1 MRSVSA
7 QAAPRVVR
15 DSSRTKV
22 KSRTPSARGGR
33 RAMSE
38 SRFAYGEELRER
50 FGWLGGT
57 FFFRR
62 PMLTLTLLLIC
73 GGGIMGLISGGQLSR
88 FAASMESG
96 LAGAGFAVGDI
107 TIAGADRTSPADA
120 YAALGIERGQSIFTV
135 SAADAR
141 KRLLDLPWV
150 GDAEVRRMLPGALS
164 IRLIEKRPF
173 ALWRDGKST
182 VVIERS
188 GGVITAADTGEF
200 DHLPLFAGPGA
211 PEAAAAFLD
220 AVRPYRAVFARLQ
233 TIQRMG
239 ERRWDLLLAGGV
251 TVKLPEEGWESQLTE
266 LESLIVEK
274 AILERDIE
282 MIDLRYPDN
291 YVFKLHN
298 GDSRPVSRE
307 RRA

>member
-1 MRSVSA
+1 MRSVRA

-15 DSSRTKV
+15 DSSRTKA
-22 KSRTPSARGGR
+22 KARTPSARGGR
-33 RAMSE
+33 RASSE
-38 SRFAYGEELRER
+38 SRFAYGEELRAR

-57 FFFRR
+57 FLFRR

-73 GGGIMGLISGGQLSR
+73 GGGVMGLVSGGQLSR
-88 FAASMESG
+88 FAASVESG

-200 DHLPLFAGPGA
+200 DHLPLFAGAGA